1 MFLKAH
7 DFIIKI
13 VCEVRLLLKFISIIY
28 VSVVVNFVLPL
39 RFLKFNFTKFL
50 EKSKVLVIFC
60 SF

>member
-13 VCEVRLLLKFISIIY
+13 GCEVCLLLEFISIIY
-28 VSVVVNFVLPL
+28 ISVVIYFVLPL
-39 RFLKFNFTKFL
+39 RLLKFNFTKFL
-50 EKSKVLVIFC
+50 QKSKVLVIFC

>member
-28 VSVVVNFVLPL
+28 VSVVIYFVLPL
-39 RFLKFNFTKFL
+39 RLLKFNFTKFL
-50 EKSKVLVIFC
+50 QKSKVLVIFC